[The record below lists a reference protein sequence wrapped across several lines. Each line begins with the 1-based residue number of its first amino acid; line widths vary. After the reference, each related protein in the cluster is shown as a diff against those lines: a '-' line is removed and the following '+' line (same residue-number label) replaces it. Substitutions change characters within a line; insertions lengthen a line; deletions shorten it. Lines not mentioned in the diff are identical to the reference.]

1 MNRFDT
7 YIAEYLY
14 DNKEVVLE
22 KIGIIKTSAAST
34 QDARPFIQ
42 FTHDRKA
49 TNSEGLVNYIAEKAG
64 KNKNLI
70 ASDLESHLAQVR
82 EFINIGKSYEIPDIG
97 FIKAN
102 KSGSYEFLPYSEVNK
117 PIRISS
123 QSVQGSRRNNSRS
136 IVQLISF
143 IIVIAILSGLGW
155 QAYRFFRNK
164 QTNTAVNP
172 ISNNPD
178 TIANINLPDTS
189 KINHDSTSTQLVT
202 HSENDTVNV
211 RYIFERTASGLRA
224 RTRIAQLQSF
234 GNNAG
239 YDSFTTNSTK
249 FFDLYILKP
258 TRLADTLTVKD
269 SLAKFFQKDI
279 RIVLE
284 PANQ

>member
-1 MNRFDT
+1 VNRFDT

-14 DNKEVVLE
+14 DNKEVALE

-34 QDARPFIQ
+34 QDTRPLIE
-42 FTHDRKA
+42 FTHDKKA
-49 TNSEGLVNYIAEKAG
+49 TNSQGLINYIAEKAG
-64 KNKNLI
+64 KNKSLI

-82 EFINIGKSYEIPDIG
+82 EFINIGKNYEIPDIG

-102 KSGSYEFLPYSEVNK
+102 KSGSYEFLSYSEVNK
-117 PIRISS
+117 PLRISS
-123 QSVQGSRRNNSRS
+123 QTASGSRRNNSRS

-164 QTNTAVNP
+164 QTANTVSPA
-172 ISNNPD
+172 SNNPD
-178 TIANINLPDTS
+178 TTTNIILPDTS
-189 KINHDSTSTQLVT
+189 KTIHDSITTQPVK
-202 HSENDTVNV
+202 HSVNETVDV

-224 RTRIAQLQSF
+224 RSRTAQLQSF

-239 YDSFTTNSTK
+239 YDSFVINSTK

-258 TRLADTLTVKD
+258 TKLSDTLTVKD

-279 RIVLE
+279 KIALE